1 MMLSAFNLVPTMT
14 LFLFMAAFTPQ
25 FALAKQ
31 ELSSFLLQDQ
41 DIKQAL
47 GSNPIPDKLH
57 RYQEVEEE
65 EKEEEDALHEI
76 PFSVETLIIGH
87 EDALTESQKD
97 IMGKLFM
104 KDYNDLSDNFQ
115 IDSITVEEVDS
126 NRELMIEREERH
138 LGRNS
143 IVTRFRYLSICRR
156 CPSVRYRD
164 PLYDANTKRPS
175 VGNRKKRTPLLRG
188 LNEDDTN
195 ASVNAELAWKFM
207 ESFSIDLTNLFGE
220 FTLVEILDI
229 D

>member
-57 RYQEVEEE
+57 RYQEVDEE

-87 EDALTESQKD
+87 EDALTESQRD

-138 LGRNS
+138 LRRRS
-143 IVTRFRYLSICRR
+143 LLTRFRGLSFCRR
-156 CPSVRYRD
+156 CPSTRHRD
-164 PLYDANTKRPS
+164 PLIYSGIR
-175 VGNRKKRTPLLRG
+175 GRTPLLRG

-220 FTLVEILDI
+220 FTFVEILDI